1 MSDFDDTV
9 ALRAERLVKALR
21 EARTLDELRGAI
33 QGLFSDEEAA
43 ALASRRID
51 WNRLKSFGGSR
62 PRRSGVISWDA
73 EWVLIAGDE
82 GLSDLQTLPRD
93 DLDEPTLS
101 PEAFERMLIDA
112 LVGRGRTVQRVRV
125 TQAERNMRLLIEILG
140 DQRVEKHQ
148 TTLSLDEW
156 RTADARLAAR
166 IVEALLDGPREE
178 D

>member
-9 ALRAERLVKALR
+9 ALRAERLVRALR

-33 QGLFSDEEAA
+33 QGLFSDEEASA
-43 ALASRRID
+43 VASRRID
-51 WNRLKSFGGSR
+51 WNRLKSFGGPR

-73 EWVLIAGDE
+73 EWVLVAGDE
-82 GLSDLQTLPRD
+82 GLADLQTLPRD

-112 LVGRGRTVQRVRV
+112 LVSRGRTVQRVRV

-140 DQRVEKHQ
+140 EGRVDKHMAN
-148 TTLSLDEW
+148 LSLEEW
-156 RTADARLAAR
+156 RTADAQLAQR
-166 IVEALLDGPREE
+166 IVEALLDGPSDYE
-178 D
+178 